1 MFPYDE
7 RAAVL
12 EQCRTLSKKD
22 GLALDSAVE
31 LWNYFV
37 DKTRENL
44 HIVLCFSPIGDA
56 FRERL
61 RQFPSLVN
69 CCTIDWFT
77 NWPNDA
83 LEAVALKFLA
93 EVDVTPDQRNKI
105 MNMCKMFHQ
114 VGVENC
120 FEE

>member
-12 EQCRTLSKKD
+12 EQCRTLSKKE
-22 GLALDSAVE
+22 GLNLDSAVE

-37 DKTRENL
+37 DKTRESL
-44 HIVLCFSPIGDA
+44 HVVLCFSPIGNA

-69 CCTIDWFT
+69 CCTIDW
-77 NWPNDA
+77 
-83 LEAVALKFLA
+83 
-93 EVDVTPDQRNKI
+93 
-105 MNMCKMFHQ
+105 
-114 VGVENC
+114 
-120 FEE
+120 